1 MIQFKSGIVLQVID
15 NIYIISMLWYGYSC
29 SHRTGM
35 SSLNIVARANIPYI
49 LKSLCSY
56 NELFHLTWIDP
67 SSSCPVLSVKKSL
80 GWRNV
85 SAQSVAVTYSVSPTR
100 TCWAAA
106 AGPRGGDTWPGAAD
120 LPVRH
125 HCALIIRARDWGV
138 KLKRTKR
145 QMGKK
150 EKFKWKVKLFS
161 FSKKKKG
168 RGGFKKNSEIKNP
181 LCNMWSCDH
190 FL

>member
-1 MIQFKSGIVLQVID
+1 MIQFKSRIVLQVID

-35 SSLNIVARANIPYI
+35 SSLNIATRANIPYI

-67 SSSCPVLSVKKSL
+67 SSSCPSLSVKKSL

-85 SAQSVAVTYSVSPTR
+85 SAQPVAVTYSVSPTR

-106 AGPRGGDTWPGAAD
+106 VGPCGGDTWPEAAD

-125 HCALIIRARDWGV
+125 HCALIICARDWGV

-150 EKFKWKVKLFS
+150 RNSSEKLS
-161 FSKKKKG
+161 FLVFQRKKKG
-168 RGGFKKNSEIKNP
+168 GK
-181 LCNMWSCDH
+181 L
-190 FL
+190 